1 MTIIGAG
8 FNTPEK
14 NLAWAT
20 KEKFPYEVWTDSDKT
35 LALAFGA
42 AESKDRDH
50 PKRVTVVLDAKGEVV
65 LRYPDIGIGLGTHP
79 EDVLED
85 VRVLFPK

>member
-1 MTIIGAG
+1 VTIIGAG

-14 NLAWAT
+14 NLAWSE
-20 KEKFPYEVWTDSDKT
+20 KEKFPYEVWTDTDKT
-35 LALAFGA
+35 LALAYGA
-42 AESKDRDH
+42 AVTADQDH
-50 PKRVTVVLDAKGEVV
+50 PHRVTVVLDAHGDMV
-65 LRYPDIGIGLGTHP
+65 LRYPEVGVGTHP

>member
-1 MTIIGAG
+1 MTIVGAG

-14 NLAWAT
+14 NLAWAE
-20 KEKFPYEVWTDSDKT
+20 KEKFPYEVWTDSEKT
-35 LALAFGA
+35 LALAYGA
-42 AESKDRDH
+42 ADSKDRER
-50 PKRVTVVLDAKGEVV
+50 PKRVTVVLDAKGDVV

-79 EDVLED
+79 KDVLED